1 MWDEK
6 QFFNDFIKESDE
18 VQPSAEFV
26 NKMKNLSEQSLQID
40 EKRKMKAPK
49 VITGVLAAAAV
60 VGILFMTGLGQGK
73 EEMILEESQ
82 IYAEKE
88 ENSNTMEGS
97 LSDIFSDKKL
107 LLEDALTEGNVSV
120 KDAQGKELTIEEK
133 EVLLEQIIHAEETEI
148 SFQSLDD
155 KKEVFYDVEGDLK
168 IRFSIIEGEYLVI
181 QEKVYSIQ

>member
-60 VGILFMTGLGQGK
+60 MGILFMTGLGQGK

-107 LLEDALTEGNVSV
+107 LFFIA
-120 KDAQGKELTIEEK
+120 
-133 EVLLEQIIHAEETEI
+133 
-148 SFQSLDD
+148 
-155 KKEVFYDVEGDLK
+155 
-168 IRFSIIEGEYLVI
+168 
-181 QEKVYSIQ
+181 